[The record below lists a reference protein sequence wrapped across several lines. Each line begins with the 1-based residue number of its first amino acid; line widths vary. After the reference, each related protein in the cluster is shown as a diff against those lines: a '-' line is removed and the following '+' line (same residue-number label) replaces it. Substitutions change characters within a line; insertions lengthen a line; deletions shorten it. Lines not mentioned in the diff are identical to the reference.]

1 MDSIKLK
8 LNNVDK
14 GIGCYTNTTF
24 SDNYKSALKIYVFSM
39 TMDMKFRAWKSS
51 KK

>member
-8 LNNVDK
+8 LNNVDR
-14 GIGCYTNTTF
+14 GIGSYTNTTF

-39 TMDMKFRAWKSS
+39 TMDIKFRAFKSV